1 MKARAESRQTPA
13 DVINK
18 LTTPRFDGIL
28 TPSRRGKLEILILIA
43 VPPDEQHV
51 TLLEKLWL

>member
-1 MKARAESRQTPA
+1 MKAQAESRQTPA

-18 LTTPRFDGIL
+18 LTTLRFDGIL

-43 VPPDEQHV
+43 VPRDEQHV
-51 TLLEKLWL
+51 TFLGKL